1 MGLSRTALRYK
12 GKNNESEKKI
22 IERMHELVAK
32 HKRWGSPMLH
42 MILKREGLVVNHKR
56 TERIYYKEAKLSLKV
71 RKRKKRA
78 SVRRLEFNEPQRPNQ
93 RWSMDFVHDRLW
105 SGRALKCLT
114 LIDLFT
120 KESLNIHVDFS
131 INGVRVARILD
142 EICQER
148 GFPESISVDNGPE
161 FISQALDKWAY
172 KYKVHLDFI
181 EPGKPIQN
189 AHIESFNGRYR
200 DECLNLHY
208 FTDLQEARELINS
221 WRSDYNTF
229 RPHSS
234 INGLT
239 PEEFATKWQEE
250 QPQKQQPNTDKFNL
264 QVV

>member
-1 MGLSRTALRYK
+1 VGLSRTALRYK
-12 GKNNESEKKI
+12 RKNKESDLLIVK
-22 IERMHELVAK
+22 RMSELAGK

-78 SVRRLEFNEPQRPNQ
+78 STTRLEFPEPSRPNE
-93 RWSMDFVHDRLW
+93 RWSMDFIHDRLW
-105 SGRALKCLT
+105 NSRQFKGLT

-120 KESLNIHVDFS
+120 KESLAIDVDFS
-131 INGVRVARILD
+131 INGLRVSRILD
-142 EICQER
+142 RVCEER

-161 FISQALDKWAY
+161 FISRVLDQWAY
-172 KYKVHLDFI
+172 KHKVHLDFI

-208 FTDLQEARELINS
+208 FTDLQEAREITET
-221 WRSDYNTF
+221 WRIDYNTF

-234 INGLT
+234 IHGLT
-239 PEEFATKWQEE
+239 PDAFATKWQEE
-250 QPQKQQPNTDKFNL
+250 QNQNQQPNTDKFNL